1 MRVARWAR
9 LLEEDEDFRRCHD
22 NLARGSVY
30 TARSRARVL
39 YRFLRLHGLSP
50 RQLVELAK
58 RDRRRVEDMLSD
70 FVDRLLKEGKAP
82 GYVENYVKA
91 VRSWLEYNEVRLYRK
106 IKVGNTR
113 YTPTIEDERVPTPA
127 ELATILCYASDRA
140 RCSIAFM
147 AFAGL
152 RPETLGN
159 INATDGLM
167 IRDLPEMRVEG
178 KTVIFERVPTMV
190 VVRPSLS
197 KAKHKYFT
205 FLTSEGCDYLKA
217 YLEKRLASGE
227 ELTPESPVIA
237 VKPGFENTLY
247 RNNPKRFV
255 TTKTVTAEIRR
266 AMRPR
271 FRWRPYVLRAYFDT

>member
-1 MRVARWAR
+1 M
-9 LLEEDEDFRRCHD
+9 
-22 NLARGSVY
+22 
-30 TARSRARVL
+30 
-39 YRFLRLHGLSP
+39 SP
-50 RQLVELAK
+50 RQLVEFAGGDM
-58 RDRRRVEDMLSD
+58 RGFEDMLMD
-70 FVDRLLKEGKAP
+70 FVARLYREGKAP
-82 GYVENYVKA
+82 NYIANYLKA
-91 VRSWLEYNEVRLYRK
+91 VRSWLNFHGISLVRK
-106 IKVGNTR
+106 IKIGNQSF
-113 YTPTIEDERVPTPA
+113 TPTIADERVPTPE
-127 ELATILCYASDRA
+127 ELATILCYAGDRA

-159 INATDGLM
+159 IDATDGLM

-205 FLTSEGCDYLKA
+205 FLTSEGCEYLKA

-271 FRWRPYVLRAYFDT
+271 FNWRPYVLRAYFDT